1 MAWEGLSE
9 VKDLNGNQDRI
20 YTEAWKK
27 LSPSEQKSVLDIITN
42 HKKIVVKTVI
52 KSLFS
57 LIVMFCFSNNAIGQ
71 SSASKYLLFD
81 SAKDSLIMLDNTH
94 YYKID
99 NTLFDL
105 DRYNQVDTMSMTSLD
120 KKAFTLGVK
129 QLFKESNELFL
140 DISSKKN
147 LFIETRNEIFEEIYV
162 LEKLQDCKYKRT
174 RVWWIDY

>member
-1 MAWEGLSE
+1 M
-9 VKDLNGNQDRI
+9 
-20 YTEAWKK
+20 
-27 LSPSEQKSVLDIITN
+27 
-42 HKKIVVKTVI
+42 VVKTVI

-57 LIVMFCFSNNAIGQ
+57 LIVMLCFSNNAIGQ

-105 DRYNQVDTMSMTSLD
+105 DRYNQIDSLNYQDVCKLKIISVEKLLLASRARIDSITERESVLKTGIIYISDTNND
-120 KKAFTLGVK
+120 F
-129 QLFKESNELFL
+129 FPF
-140 DISSKKN
+140 
-147 LFIETRNEIFEEIYV
+147 IYV

>member
-1 MAWEGLSE
+1 M
-9 VKDLNGNQDRI
+9 
-20 YTEAWKK
+20 
-27 LSPSEQKSVLDIITN
+27 
-42 HKKIVVKTVI
+42 VVKTVI

-57 LIVMFCFSNNAIGQ
+57 LIVMLCFSNNAIGQ

-105 DRYNQVDTMSMTSLD
+105 DRYNQVDTISMTSLD

-140 DISSKKN
+140 DISSKKK

-162 LEKLQDCKYKRT
+162 LEKLQDCSYKRS
-174 RVWWIDY
+174 RVWWVDY